1 MIFPRLQAIA
11 ATALLASAVASILP
25 GNKKRAGGVPPP
37 NPLPDIV
44 ETVIDFDVRHLEAQ
58 AVTMSERN

>member
-1 MIFPRLQAIA
+1 MFFHRLRVIA
-11 ATALLASAVASILP
+11 ATALIASAVASILP
-25 GNKKRAGGVPPP
+25 TKRAGGIPPP

-44 ETVIDFDVRHLEAQ
+44 ETVTDFDVRHLEAQ